1 MQAST
6 PDGTAVPVTAPAEP
20 AAQAAAPA
28 TPATPKSVLAPAA
41 PAAAEAVGKV
51 EPPPYK
57 RKLQELQSQLKS
69 LAEAKAAQAVEQE
82 QARRSAMSEREK
94 LEEDRKALQAER
106 DALRQ
111 ARRKDA
117 LNKLGVLEKA
127 AALVPDVD
135 PIDPAGAQALER
147 WAAENPEFVRR
158 AEPQGT
164 AYAVPEGSKL
174 AKILSGAEKSAM
186 ISREGLRKLLGG

>member
-6 PDGTAVPVTAPAEP
+6 PDGTAVPVTATAEP

-28 TPATPKSVLAPAA
+28 TPTQKSVLAPSA
-41 PAAAEAVGKV
+41 PAPSEATGKA

-57 RKLQELQSQLKS
+57 RKLQELQTQLKS
-69 LAEAKAAQAVEQE
+69 LAEAKAAQVVEQE
-82 QARRSAMSEREK
+82 QARRSALSERDK

-117 LNKLGVLEKA
+117 MSKLGILEKA

-135 PIDPAGAQALER
+135 PIDPAGAQTLER

-158 AEPQGT
+158 AEPHGT
-164 AYAVPEGSKL
+164 AYTVPEGSKL

>member
-28 TPATPKSVLAPAA
+28 TPAQPKSVLAPTA
-41 PAAAEAVGKV
+41 PAAAEAAAKA

-82 QARRSAMSEREK
+82 QARRSALSEREK

-106 DALRQ
+106 DSLRQ

-117 LNKLGVLEKA
+117 MSKLGILEKA

-147 WAAENPEFVRR
+147 WAHENPEFVRR
-158 AEPQGT
+158 ADPLGT
-164 AYAVPEGSKL
+164 PYAAPEGSKL
-174 AKILSGAEKSAM
+174 ARILSGAEKSAI